1 MAEIIKKKQK
11 HIITKNPYTIKMDFE
26 IIPLLISLFPA
37 VLITVL
43 AFYFFKLHTTNEERR
58 RRFLLH
64 RESQKQ
70 AFPLRLQAY
79 ERMALFLERISPG
92 KLLTRMPPVG
102 ENKENYESLLV
113 HTIDQEFEHN
123 LTQQIY
129 VTDECWNTIRAAK
142 NATIGII
149 RKTTQKKEVN
159 SADKMR
165 EVILTELIEKGAP
178 SDTAMAFIKEEISD
192 LF

>member
-1 MAEIIKKKQK
+1 MKF
-11 HIITKNPYTIKMDFE
+11 D
-26 IIPLLISLFPA
+26 IIPLIISLIPA
-37 VLITVL
+37 ILITLL
-43 AFYFFKLHTTNEERR
+43 AVYFFKMHTTNEERR

-64 RESQKQ
+64 KENQKQ
-70 AFPLRLQAY
+70 ALPLKLQAY
-79 ERMALFLERISPG
+79 ERIVLFLERISPS
-92 KLLTRMPPVG
+92 KLLTRMAPVG
-102 ENKENYESLLV
+102 EDKKGYETLLV

-129 VTDECWNTIRAAK
+129 ISDEGWNTVKAAK

-149 RKTTQKKEVN
+149 RKVSLKEDVD

-165 EVILTELIEKGAP
+165 EIILTELVEKGSP
-178 SDTAMAFIKEEISD
+178 SDAALTVIKSEVSG

>member
-1 MAEIIKKKQK
+1 
-11 HIITKNPYTIKMDFE
+11 MDIE
-26 IIPLLISLFPA
+26 IIPLAISLIPST
-37 VLITVL
+37 LITIL
-43 AFYFFKLHTTNEERR
+43 AIFFFKQHTNNEEKR

-64 RESQKQ
+64 RENQKQ

-92 KLLTRMPPVG
+92 KLLTRMAPVG
-102 ENKENYESLLV
+102 EDKESYESMLI

-129 VTDECWNTIRAAK
+129 ISYECWNTIKAAK
-142 NATIGII
+142 NATIAMI
-149 RKTTQKKEVN
+149 RKTTMNKEVD

-165 EVILTELIEKGAP
+165 EVLLTELVEKGAP
-178 SDTAMAFIKEEISD
+178 SDTALAFIKEEIGD
-192 LF
+192 ML

>member
-1 MAEIIKKKQK
+1 MK
-11 HIITKNPYTIKMDFE
+11 FE
-26 IIPLLISLFPA
+26 IIPLIISLIPA
-37 VLITVL
+37 ILITLL
-43 AFYFFKLHTTNEERR
+43 AVYFFKMHTTNEERR

-64 RESQKQ
+64 KENQKQ
-70 AFPLRLQAY
+70 ALPLKLQAY
-79 ERMALFLERISPG
+79 ERMVLFLERISPG
-92 KLLTRMPPVG
+92 KLLTRMAPVG
-102 ENKENYESLLV
+102 EDKKSYEALLV

-129 VTDECWNTIRAAK
+129 ISDESWNTVRAAK

-149 RKTTQKKEVN
+149 RKATLKEDVD

-165 EVILTELIEKGAP
+165 EIILTELVEKGSP
-178 SDTAMAFIKEEISD
+178 SDTALAVIKTEVSG

>member
-1 MAEIIKKKQK
+1 MNIEIV
-11 HIITKNPYTIKMDFE
+11 
-26 IIPLLISLFPA
+26 PLVISLIPA
-37 VLITVL
+37 ALITLV
-43 AFYFFKLHTTNEERR
+43 AIYFFKLHTNNEEKR

-64 RESQKQ
+64 QENQKQ
-70 AFPLRLQAY
+70 AFPLRIQAY

-92 KLLTRMPPVG
+92 KLVTRMAPVG
-102 ENKENYESLLV
+102 EDKESYESLLAN
-113 HTIDQEFEHN
+113 TIDQEFEHN

-129 VTDECWNTIRAAK
+129 LSNECWNTIIAAK
-142 NATIGII
+142 NATIAMI
-149 RKTTQKKEVN
+149 RRASMNESVD

-178 SDTAMAFIKEEISD
+178 SDTALARIKNDVSD